1 MTRLIP
7 RSILFTL
14 AAIASLAPSLSYG
27 ADGYFLTGYGPRQRA
42 LGGAG
47 VADSRDPMAMSIN
60 PAGIVGLDREFQIGL
75 AASLPERGYSTLG
88 QPAVLAPGDVRSGR
102 PIFPVPNAAYVK
114 PIDAESAWGIA
125 NYGNGGLNTSYD
137 FGHFKPPVLGG
148 PGGTITVFPSF
159 GGVLGGGWAGLDLQQ
174 SFMSATYARKF
185 GPITVGFSPT
195 LAIQMFNAQ
204 GLKIL
209 SPYSSNMYNFS
220 DMAYD
225 WSVGGGF
232 RVGVEWRATNELRFG
247 LAGATPMFMSKF
259 EKYRGL
265 IADQGSFDIPA
276 TLIAGAAYDLLPNV
290 TLMADWRHIFYSAT
304 TAGNASFPIWYGSF
318 GSSGGAGFDWRDT
331 DSASF
336 GVEWRT
342 ASKLTLRVGY
352 HYSTLLMR
360 ERSATLAALAPLV
373 GAHAV
378 TGGFGYQLT
387 KNSSID
393 FAALY
398 DFKNSVS
405 YFENAP
411 FVGRAFFPAV
421 PLNVL
426 PHYNTNATITAWGRA
441 TQFTV
446 GYNYKWDAGDASW
459 IPSHF

>member
-1 MTRLIP
+1 MKKP
-7 RSILFTL
+7 NSRSFLFSLT
-14 AAIASLAPSLSYG
+14 AIAALAPSFSFG

-60 PAGIVGLDREFQIGL
+60 PAGIVGLEREFQIGI
-75 AASLPERGYSTLG
+75 AASLPERGYSTIG

-102 PIFPVPNAAYVK
+102 PIFPVPNAGYVH
-114 PIDAESAWGIA
+114 PIDADSAWGVA
-125 NYGNGGLNTSYD
+125 NYGNGGLNTAYD
-137 FGHFKPPVLGG
+137 FGHFKPPVKAG
-148 PGGTITVFPSF
+148 PGGAITVSPSF

-174 SFMSATYARKF
+174 SFMSATYARRF
-185 GPITVGFSPT
+185 GPITVGFAPT

-247 LAGATPMFMSKF
+247 LAGATPMFMSKLQ
-259 EKYRGL
+259 KYRGL

-276 TLIAGAAYDLLPNV
+276 TLIAGVAYDVLPNV

-336 GVEWRT
+336 GAEWRT
-342 ASKLTLRVGY
+342 ESKLTLRVGY

-405 YFENAP
+405 YYENAP
-411 FVGRAFFPAV
+411 FVGRAFAPAI
-421 PLNVL
+421 PLNAL
-426 PHYNTNATITAWGRA
+426 PHYNTNAVITAWGRA

-446 GYNYKWDAGDASW
+446 GYNYKWDAGDTSW

>member
-1 MTRLIP
+1 MNKLNSR
-7 RSILFTL
+7 RILFTL
-14 AAIASLAPSLSYG
+14 ATVAAVAPSLAFA

-47 VADSRDPMAMSIN
+47 VADSRDAMAMSIN
-60 PAGIVGLDREFQIGL
+60 PAGIVGLERMFQVGL
-75 AASLPERGYSTLG
+75 AANLPERGYSTTGL
-88 QPAVLAPGDVRSGR
+88 PLVLAPGDVRSGR
-102 PIFPVPNAAYVK
+102 PIFPVPNGAYVQ
-114 PIDAESAWGIA
+114 PIDAESAWGVTT
-125 NYGNGGLNTSYD
+125 YGNGGLNTSYD
-137 FGHFKPPVLGG
+137 FGHFKPPVKAG
-148 PGGTITVFPSF
+148 PGGVITVAPSF
-159 GGVLGGGWAGLDLQQ
+159 GGILGGGWAGLDLQQ
-174 SFMSATYARKF
+174 SFVSAVYARKF
-185 GPITVGFSPT
+185 GPITVGFAPT

-247 LAGATPMFMSKF
+247 FAGATPMFMSKLD
-259 EKYRGL
+259 KYRGL
-265 IADQGSFDIPA
+265 IADHGSLDIPA
-276 TLIAGAAYDLLPNV
+276 NVIAGVAYDLLPNL

-304 TAGNASFPIWYGSF
+304 TAGNPSFPIWYGSF
-318 GSSGGAGFDWRDT
+318 GSLGGSGFDWRDT

-336 GVEWRT
+336 GAEWRAT
-342 ASKLTLRVGY
+342 PELRLRAGY

-393 FAALY
+393 FAAVY

-411 FVGRAFFPAV
+411 FVGRAFFPAI
-421 PLNVL
+421 PLNIL
-426 PHYNTNATITAWGRA
+426 PHYNINAVITAWGRA

-446 GYNYKWDAGDASW
+446 GYNYKWDAGDTSW
-459 IPSHF
+459 IPRQF

>member
-1 MTRLIP
+1 MKKFISRSFLI
-7 RSILFTL
+7 TL
-14 AAIASLAPSLSYG
+14 TTAAAFSPSLSFG

-60 PAGIVGLDREFQIGL
+60 PAGIVGLDRTFQVGL
-75 AASLPERGYSTLG
+75 AASLPERGYSTTGL
-88 QPAVLAPGDVRSGR
+88 PAVLAPGDVRSGR
-102 PIFPVPNAAYVK
+102 PIFPVPNGAYVQ
-114 PIDAESAWGIA
+114 PIDAESAWGVA

-137 FGHFKPPVLGG
+137 FQHFKPPVKAG
-148 PGGTITVFPSF
+148 PGGAITVAPSF
-159 GGVLGGGWAGLDLQQ
+159 GGILGGGWAGLDLQQ
-174 SFMSATYARKF
+174 SFMSVTYARKF

-220 DMAYD
+220 DMGYD
-225 WSVGGGF
+225 WSAGGGF

-247 LAGATPMFMSKF
+247 LAGATPMFMSKL

-265 IADQGSFDIPA
+265 IADNGSFDIPA
-276 TLIAGAAYDLLPNV
+276 TLIAGVAYDLLPSL

-304 TAGNASFPIWYGSF
+304 TAGYASFPIWYGSF
-318 GSSGGAGFDWRDT
+318 GSYGGSGFDWRDT

-373 GAHAV
+373 AAHAV

-387 KNSSID
+387 ENSSID
-393 FAALY
+393 FAAIH

-411 FVGRAFFPAV
+411 FVGRAFFPAI
-421 PLNVL
+421 PINLL
-426 PHYNTNATITAWGRA
+426 PHYNTNAVITAWGRA

-446 GYNYKWDAGDASW
+446 GYNYKWDAGDTSW

>member
-1 MTRLIP
+1 MKKWISQSFLV
-7 RSILFTL
+7 TL
-14 AAIASLAPSLSYG
+14 AAVASPSLTFA

-60 PAGIVGLDREFQIGL
+60 PAGIVGLEREFQVGL
-75 AASLPERGYSTLG
+75 GASLPERGYSTVGL
-88 QPAVLAPGDVRSGR
+88 PSVLAPGDVRSGR
-102 PIFPVPNAAYVK
+102 PIFPVPNGAYVQ
-114 PIDAESAWGIA
+114 PIDADSAWGVA
-125 NYGNGGLNTSYD
+125 TYGNGGLNTSYD
-137 FGHFKPPVLGG
+137 FGHFKPPIKAG
-148 PGGTITVFPSF
+148 PGGVITVVPSF
-159 GGVLGGGWAGLDLQQ
+159 GGVLGGGAAGVDLQQ
-174 SFMSATYARKF
+174 SFFSVTYARNF

-195 LAIQMFNAQ
+195 LAVQMFNAQ
-204 GLKIL
+204 GLTIL

-220 DMAYD
+220 DMGYD

-232 RVGVEWRATNELRFG
+232 RVGFQWRATNELRFG
-247 LAGATPMFMSKF
+247 FSGATPMFMSKF

-276 TLIAGAAYDLLPNV
+276 TVIAGVAYDVLPSL

-304 TAGNASFPIWYGSF
+304 TLGNQSFPIWYGSF
-318 GSSGGAGFDWRDT
+318 GLSGGLGFDWRDT

-336 GVEWRT
+336 GVEWRAT
-342 ASKLTLRVGY
+342 PNLALRAGY
-352 HYSTLLMR
+352 HYSTVPGR
-360 ERSATLAALAPLV
+360 DRAATLTALAPAV
-373 GAHAV
+373 GAHSV
-378 TGGFGYQLT
+378 NGGFGYQLT

-393 FAALY
+393 FAAIY

-411 FVGRAFFPAV
+411 YVGRAFFPAI
-421 PLNVL
+421 PLNIL
-426 PHYNTNATITAWGRA
+426 PHYNTNAVITAWGRA

-446 GYNYKWDAGDASW
+446 GYNYKWDAGDTSW

>member
-1 MTRLIP
+1 MNKLNSR
-7 RSILFTL
+7 RILFTL
-14 AAIASLAPSLSYG
+14 ATVAALAPSLAFG

-47 VADSRDPMAMSIN
+47 VADSRDAMAMSIN
-60 PAGIVGLDREFQIGL
+60 PAGIVGLERMFQVGL
-75 AASLPERGYSTLG
+75 AANLPERGYSTTGL
-88 QPAVLAPGDVRSGR
+88 PLVLAPGDVRSGR
-102 PIFPVPNAAYVK
+102 PIFPVPNGAYVQ
-114 PIDAESAWGIA
+114 PIDAESAWGVA
-125 NYGNGGLNTSYD
+125 TYGNGGLNTSYD
-137 FGHFKPPVLGG
+137 FGHFKPPVKAG
-148 PGGTITVFPSF
+148 PGGVITVAPSF
-159 GGVLGGGWAGLDLQQ
+159 GGILGGGWAGLDLQQ
-174 SFMSATYARKF
+174 TFVSAVYARKF
-185 GPITVGFSPT
+185 GPITVGFAPT

-204 GLKIL
+204 GLKIF

-247 LAGATPMFMSKF
+247 FAGATPMFMSRLD
-259 EKYRGL
+259 KYRGL

-276 TLIAGAAYDLLPNV
+276 NVIAGVAYDLLPNL

-304 TAGNASFPIWYGSF
+304 TGGYASFPIWYGSF
-318 GSSGGAGFDWRDT
+318 GSFGGSGFDWRDT

-336 GVEWRT
+336 GAEWRAT
-342 ASKLTLRVGY
+342 PELRLRAGY

-360 ERSATLAALAPLV
+360 DRSATLAALAPLV

-393 FAALY
+393 FAAIY

-411 FVGRAFFPAV
+411 FVGRAFFPAI

-426 PHYNTNATITAWGRA
+426 PHYNINAVITAWGRA

-446 GYNYKWDAGDASW
+446 GYNYKWDAGDTSW
-459 IPSHF
+459 IPRQF

>member
-1 MTRLIP
+1 MKSWI
-7 RSILFTL
+7 SCSFLFTL
-14 AAIASLAPSLSYG
+14 TAFAAPSIAYG

-60 PAGIVGLDREFQIGL
+60 PAGIVGLEREFQVGVG
-75 AASLPERGYSTLG
+75 ASLPERGYSTVG
-88 QPAVLAPGDVRSGR
+88 RPVVLAPGDVRSGR
-102 PIFPVPNAAYVK
+102 PLFPVPNGAYVQ
-114 PIDAESAWGIA
+114 PIDAESAWGVA
-125 NYGNGGLNTSYD
+125 TYGNGGLNTSYD
-137 FGHFKPPVLGG
+137 FGHFKPPVRALGG
-148 PGGTITVFPSF
+148 AITVSPSF
-159 GGVLGGGWAGLDLQQ
+159 GGILGGGWAGLDLQQ
-174 SFMSATYARKF
+174 SFLSATYARKF

-247 LAGATPMFMSKF
+247 LAGATPMFMSKLD
-259 EKYRGL
+259 KYRGL

-276 TLIAGAAYDLLPNV
+276 TLIAGAAYDLLPDLTV
-290 TLMADWRHIFYSAT
+290 MADWRHIFYSAT

-318 GSSGGAGFDWRDT
+318 GSNGGSGFDWRDT

-336 GVEWRT
+336 GAEWRAT
-342 ASKLTLRVGY
+342 AQLRLRAGY

-360 ERSATLAALAPLV
+360 QRSATLAALAPLV
-373 GAHAV
+373 GGHSV

-393 FAALY
+393 FAAIY

-405 YFENAP
+405 YYENAP
-411 FVGRAFFPAV
+411 FVGRAFFPPI

-426 PHYNTNATITAWGRA
+426 PSYNTNAIITAWGRA

-446 GYNYKWDAGDASW
+446 GYNYKWDAGDTSW